1 MKDMATKQKFIELRA
16 GDKSIR
22 AIAKQLHISK
32 DTASNW
38 DKKFCTEIA
47 TSKNERLQ
55 ELYKEYGMVKE
66 SRIRRIGEILQAI
79 DNTIDKE
86 IAKGINSGY
95 GGLNRLSMKDL
106 LELRREYQKD
116 LNAEYAPVIA
126 ATGKDTKDTIRAN
139 FMAFM
144 LKVQAGE
151 INAKDMQK
159 QAAAFIAMA
168 QAETATQKSDPF
180 NLAGLLGGGD

>member
-1 MKDMATKQKFIELRA
+1 MKDIATKQKFIELRA
-16 GDKSIR
+16 SDKSLR
-22 AIAKQLHISK
+22 EIAKSLKISK
-32 DTASNW
+32 DTASSW

-66 SRIRRIGEILQAI
+66 SRIKRIGEILHVI
-79 DNTIDKE
+79 DMRIDE
-86 IAKGINSGY
+86 CIENGY
-95 GGLNRLSMKDL
+95 LRHLSMKEL
-106 LELRREYQKD
+106 LELRRDYQKD
-116 LNAEYAPVIA
+116 LNSEYAPVIA
-126 ATGKDTKDTIRAN
+126 ATTGKDTKDTIRAN

-151 INAKDMQK
+151 INASDMQK

-168 QAETATQKSDPF
+168 QAETATQNNPF
-180 NLAGLLGGGD
+180 DFGGMLDGGGV

>member
-1 MKDMATKQKFIELRA
+1 MKDTATKQRFIELRA
-16 GDKSIR
+16 SDKSLR
-22 AIAKQLHISK
+22 EIAKSLKISK
-32 DTASNW
+32 DTASTW

-66 SRIRRIGEILQAI
+66 SRIKRIGEILQGL
-79 DNTIDKE
+79 DKE
-86 IAKGINSGY
+86 IDRRFDPENNWK
-95 GGLNRLSMKDL
+95 LRDMPMRDL
-106 LELRREYQKD
+106 LAMRQAYQAELNK
-116 LNAEYAPVIA
+116 EYAPVIA
-126 ATGKDTKDTIRAN
+126 ATNGASTKDTIRAN

-151 INAKDMQK
+151 INTSDMRK

-168 QAETATQKSDPF
+168 QAETATDNSNPF
-180 NLAGLLGGGD
+180 DFSGMLDGGGV

>member
-1 MKDMATKQKFIELRA
+1 MKDTATKQKFIELRA
-16 GDKSIR
+16 SDKSLR
-22 AIAKQLHISK
+22 EIAKALKISK
-32 DTASNW
+32 DTASTW

-66 SRIRRIGEILQAI
+66 SRIRRIGEILQGL
-79 DNTIDKE
+79 DKE
-86 IAKGINSGY
+86 IDKRFKKENEW
-95 GGLNRLSMKDL
+95 RLRDMPMKDL
-106 LELRREYQKD
+106 LAMRQAYQAELNK
-116 LNAEYAPVIA
+116 EYAPVIA
-126 ATGKDTKDTIRAN
+126 ATKGTDTKDTIRAN

-151 INAKDMQK
+151 INTSDMQK

-180 NLAGLLGGGD
+180 DLGGLLDGGD

>member
-1 MKDMATKQKFIELRA
+1 MKDTATKQKFIELRA
-16 GDKSIR
+16 SDKSLR
-22 AIAKQLHISK
+22 AIAKSLKISK

-38 DKKFCTEIA
+38 DKKYCTEIA
-47 TSKNERLQ
+47 TRKNEQLQ

-66 SRIRRIGEILQAI
+66 SRIRRIGDILNAI
-79 DNTIDKE
+79 DNEIDERIGNHNWYNLTI
-86 IAKGINSGY
+86 
-95 GGLNRLSMKDL
+95 KDL
-106 LELRREYQKD
+106 LMLRREYQKD
-116 LNAEYAPVIA
+116 LTAEYAPIM
-126 ATGKDTKDTIRAN
+126 ATNANGAKDTIRAN

-151 INAKDMQK
+151 INANDMQK

-180 NLAGLLGGGD
+180 NLAGLLDGGN

>member
-66 SRIRRIGEILQAI
+66 SRIRRIGEILQGLDEEI
-79 DNTIDKE
+79 DRRFDPENNWTLRDMP
-86 IAKGINSGY
+86 
-95 GGLNRLSMKDL
+95 MKDL
-106 LELRREYQKD
+106 LAMRQAYQAELNK
-116 LNAEYAPVIA
+116 EYAPVIA
-126 ATGKDTKDTIRAN
+126 ATGKDTRDTIRAN

-151 INAKDMQK
+151 INTSDMQK